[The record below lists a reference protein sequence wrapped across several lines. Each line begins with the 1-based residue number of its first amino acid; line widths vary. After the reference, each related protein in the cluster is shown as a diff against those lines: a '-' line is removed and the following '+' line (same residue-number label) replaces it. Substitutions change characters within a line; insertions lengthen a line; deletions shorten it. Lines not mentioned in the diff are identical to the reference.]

1 MKNLQIHDLTDKLET
16 CERCVYVQGFADIN
30 EQTDLKKDE
39 IAELR
44 GLDEAEGKRTI
55 SKLRPSKAVEAGED
69 QLAEKS
75 TQTVEQ

>member
-1 MKNLQIHDLTDKLET
+1 M
-16 CERCVYVQGFADIN
+16 QGFADSN

-44 GLDEAEGKRTI
+44 RGLDEAEGKRTR

-69 QLAEKS
+69 PLAEKS